1 VLRVVADSVDARW
14 APPIP
19 QHLAS
24 IGHPVLGDE
33 RHGHAPTN
41 RYFVE
46 KCGLDRPFLHCA
58 RIELVRPDSGKPL
71 VVEAPLPGDLVA
83 VLDRMGGEVAV
94 RSAGP
99 PVKREPR
106 RPRPDA

>member
-1 VLRVVADSVDARW
+1 LRIVVEAFDAHR
-14 APPIP
+14 APPIR
-19 QHLAS
+19 QHLAL
-24 IGHPVLGDE
+24 IGHPILGDE

-41 RYFVE
+41 RYFAE

-58 RIELVRPDSGKPL
+58 RIELAHPNSRTPL
-71 VVEAPLPGDLVA
+71 VVEAPLPGDLAA
-83 VLDRMGGEVAV
+83 VLDRMGGEDAV

-106 RPRPDA
+106 HPRPDA